1 MTRTRYRRKPDQ
13 FVIAIQ
19 LELETSGFDYQK
31 WGGNQHCKAGDWLVR
46 NGDDVYTVDKAVFE
60 RTYRGVGPGHYTKS
74 TPIWAAKA
82 TEAGT
87 VKTKEGSTDY
97 GVGDYLVFNDEAGK
111 DEYAIRQAKFESLYE
126 PFPE

>member
-19 LELETSGFDYQK
+19 LTLDTGGFDYQK
-31 WGGNQHCKAGDWLVR
+31 WGGTQHCKAGDWLVR
-46 NGDDVYTVDKAVFE
+46 NGDDVYTVDQAVFA
-60 RTYRGVGPGHYTKS
+60 RTYRAVGPGHYVKS

-87 VKTKEGSTDY
+87 VKTKEGSTAY
-97 GVGDYLVFNDEAGK
+97 GVGDYLVFNDEAGDDK
-111 DEYAIRQAKFESLYE
+111 YAITHAKFESLYE